1 MSDQQQEEREYPR
14 EDTDTR
20 PLAGR
25 PFVGRWPNPA
35 WVGLLEDREEEEP

>member
-1 MSDQQQEEREYPR
+1 MNQHDDEEREYPR